1 MKKIYLIVIPLAIIS
16 IFSLP
21 VIREAKGSHYAGR
34 LIGHILLQTES
45 KGEAWYVYPVNGK
58 RYSLGRP
65 AEAFSVMKKL
75 SIGARHSFITNTS
88 VFPARLSGMIL
99 LDVEKSGEAYF
110 IYPGDLKKRYL
121 GRPADAFKIMR
132 ELGKGISNKDLVNI
146 PLGQIGEPLGNVT
159 STKKILIGSVP
170 FTPQAPLGNW
180 SDQRYQDGCEESSA
194 LMAVRWAK
202 GQGLTRAEAEKIIAQ
217 ASDYSLKK
225 YGEYRDISSANA
237 VDWIFKDYFKYAK
250 VALVEDITPDD
261 IIKELA
267 QGRLVILPMNGQI
280 MHNPY
285 YKQPGPPR
293 HMIVVRGY
301 DPANKRVHH

>member
-1 MKKIYLIVIPLAIIS
+1 MGFLKIGITHPAPHIAGHPSLEGKLTTPHPSLNKEGNVGIFLISAFLKNMKKIYLIVIPLAIIS

-21 VIREAKGSHYAGR
+21 VIHEAKGSHYAGR

-65 AEAFSVMKKL
+65 AEAFSLMKKL
-75 SIGARHSFITNTS
+75 SMGAKHSFIANTA

-159 STKKILIGSVP
+159 INKKILIANVP

-180 SDQRYQDGCEESSA
+180 SDQRYQDGCEESPP
-194 LMAVRWAK
+194 LWRLG
-202 GQGLTRAEAEKIIAQ
+202 GQ
-217 ASDYSLKK
+217 
-225 YGEYRDISSANA
+225 
-237 VDWIFKDYFKYAK
+237 KDKA
-250 VALVEDITPDD
+250 
-261 IIKELA
+261 
-267 QGRLVILPMNGQI
+267 
-280 MHNPY
+280 
-285 YKQPGPPR
+285 
-293 HMIVVRGY
+293 
-301 DPANKRVHH
+301 